1 FEAAGSM
8 RVDYGRKLHKNWEGL
23 DNATINDPPY
33 NIYLKDSKFFPINT
47 GHPGIAALATL
58 NPEKYGVDY
67 TPEVMIIH
75 MSNPILSFLDQE
87 VFMKAYA
94 KYKFIAVID
103 PFMSE
108 TADYFADVV
117 LPAATIEKYEGP
129 TNVTDQY
136 NDATTLRLPP
146 MAPLY
151 QSRSEIDIYIDLCQK
166 IGVLYGEGG
175 YIDVVNNELKLDDA
189 NKLDLNTKP
198 VVKDIFDRWA
208 KSSGHSEGIAFFE
221 RDGVDV
227 KGPIAADKYY
237 AAVNDPPYYGARHRL
252 YGESLKGYHDVMQE
266 KGVGEIYRQDYTAL
280 PTWRQ
285 PTMNQSPSQYDLTLI
300 SHKKVEFKQSRA
312 TFNALLNELMPEQR
326 VIMNTKAAEARGIQD
341 DDWVEVESHNAVSGD
356 TRKVLAR
363 AKLLEGIRPDT
374 VSMSHHYGFWVH
386 PWAKDKGPTPNSLFF
401 TGEGYTVN
409 TADQVFQVRVKV
421 TKAME
426 IGG

>member
-1 FEAAGSM
+1 MLLGAFEAAGSM
-8 RVDYGRKLHKNWEGL
+8 RIDFTRGLHENWTAL
-23 DNATINDPPY
+23 DNITIKDPPY
-33 NIYLKDSKFFPINT
+33 NIYLKDSKFFPINS

-58 NPEKYGVDY
+58 NPEKYEVDY

-75 MSNPILSFLDQE
+75 MTNPLLSFPDQE
-87 VFMKAYA
+87 VIKKAYA

-129 TNVTDQY
+129 LDVTDQY
-136 NDATTLRLPP
+136 EDAKSLRLPP

-151 QSRSEIDIYIDLCQK
+151 QSRSEIDIYIGLCEK
-166 IGVLYGEGG
+166 IGILFGEGG
-175 YIDVVNNELKLDDA
+175 YIDIINKQLKLDDA
-189 NKLDLNTKP
+189 NKLDLDTKP
-198 VVKDIFDRWA
+198 EVKDIFDRWA
-208 KSSGHSEGIAFFE
+208 RSAGYNDGVSFFE
-221 RDGVDV
+221 QYGVST
-227 KGPIAADKYY
+227 KSIATSEYY

-252 YGESLKGYHDVMQE
+252 YGVALKRYHDVMLQ

-285 PTMNQSPSQYDLTLI
+285 PTMNLSPSQYDLTLI
-300 SHKKVEFKQSRA
+300 SYKKIEFKQSR
-312 TFNALLNELMPEQR
+312 TTSNVLLNELGPEQR
-326 VIMNTKAAEARGIQD
+326 VIMNVKTAEARGIKD
-341 DDWVEVESHNAVSGD
+341 DDWVEVESHNAVTGE
-356 TRKVLAR
+356 TRMVRAK

-409 TADQVFQVRVKV
+409 TADQTYQVRVKV
-421 TKAME
+421 TKA
-426 IGG
+426 